1 MAFFFSEALLTHFHR
16 LFCILWYEDFQ
27 KCSKCSE
34 TLRASRTLG
43 KRTFVFPGSGLIS
56 RSFMLIRALE
66 IVGNLGIFHFSPF
79 SFDSP
84 TPETTS
90 IGFFNRFSSIL
101 DLFWRFEIFFFFK
114 TINFFSKN
122 FQKKIFSFI
131 LPSEASKM
139 TARIFFWSFPAKL
152 GYLRTKIDRDG
163 HLGCNLTRFVLCDC
177 LYLSLKSFL

>member
-1 MAFFFSEALLTHFHR
+1 MFRNFACKQNSRQTNFCLSRVRSDFSLLHAH
-16 LFCILWYEDFQ
+16 Q
-27 KCSKCSE
+27 G
-34 TLRASRTLG
+34 AGNSRKFG
-43 KRTFVFPGSGLIS
+43 
-56 RSFMLIRALE
+56 
-66 IVGNLGIFHFSPF
+66 HFSFFTIFLRFPH
-79 SFDSP
+79 
-84 TPETTS
+84 PETTS

-152 GYLRTKIDRDG
+152 GYLRTKIDRNR

-177 LYLSLKSFL
+177 LYLSLKSFLQ